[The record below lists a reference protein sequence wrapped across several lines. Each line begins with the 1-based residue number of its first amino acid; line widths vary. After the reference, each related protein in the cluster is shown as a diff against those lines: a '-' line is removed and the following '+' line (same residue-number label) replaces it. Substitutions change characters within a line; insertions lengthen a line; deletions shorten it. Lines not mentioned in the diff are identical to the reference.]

1 VKLSF
6 ETMFAIGAFDA
17 LRTLREQTALHN
29 DRSLQELSDL
39 LRSTNAS
46 VAGLDFSTA
55 LVLHD
60 LVPLEAEIEIPHM
73 FYRSCIRAVILDHS
87 IWSKSITLGRSRF
100 FGQLS
105 RDELLC
111 FRAASLA
118 NDPPDREVVV
128 WWDEMAAASRQDL
141 SAKALARARQA
152 EELTLMREISR
163 LTSLGI
169 QRQPKWIAI
178 EDNTAGYDVLS
189 FDLGEYEPKNRLIE
203 VKSTV
208 ASPLRFF
215 LTRNEWEKALKY
227 GDSYHFHVWDM
238 SPEEPRLYERT
249 AAQIAPH
256 IPKDEERGKWANAE
270 IPLGATG

>member
-1 VKLSF
+1 MKLSF
-6 ETMFAIGAFDA
+6 ERMFAIGAFDA
-17 LRTLREQTALHN
+17 LRTLREQTAFHN

-39 LRSTNAS
+39 LRSTDAS

-55 LVLHD
+55 LVLHE
-60 LVPLEAEIEIPHM
+60 LVPVEAEIAVPHI

-118 NDPPDREVVV
+118 DDPPDGDVVA

-152 EELTLMREISR
+152 EELTLKRELLR
-163 LTSLGI
+163 LAALGI

-189 FDLGEYEPKNRLIE
+189 FDPGEYEPKNRLIE

-249 AAQIAPH
+249 TAQIAPH
-256 IPKDEERGKWANAE
+256 IPMDQEKGKWANAE

>member
-6 ETMFAIGAFDA
+6 ERMFAIGAFDA
-17 LRTLREQTALHN
+17 LRTLREQTAFHN

-39 LRSTNAS
+39 LRSTDAS

-55 LVLHD
+55 LVLHE
-60 LVPLEAEIEIPHM
+60 LVPLEAKIEVPHI

-118 NDPPDREVVV
+118 DAPPDGDVVA
-128 WWDEMAAASRQDL
+128 WWDEMAAASRHDL

-152 EELTLMREISR
+152 EELTLKRELLR
-163 LTSLGI
+163 LAALGI

-189 FDLGEYEPKNRLIE
+189 FDPGEYEPKNRLIE

-249 AAQIAPH
+249 TAQIAPH
-256 IPKDEERGKWANAE
+256 IPKDQEKGKWANAE